1 MSDDPTATH
10 FLELAVY
17 VTIFPRVVTL
27 NKMKNLL
34 DEKFGK
40 SNTTINKLLDP
51 KTGFDAHSEISLKA
65 YTASVLK
72 SKGVLSFDAFKQEL
86 RKAFEEANIDIN
98 QERSSLVYLGTPEEI
113 FNGHA
118 MKQFELFE
126 MFKDCLIPLMRS
138 VAIIEMRHADKITKE
153 SLPKYLGE
161 ILHEANMHCKDTM
174 VTFIESAMLTA
185 FTLPAGFLESTS
197 AMGVNL
203 GNFDTTP
210 FLTDVAREVRV
221 ELQKLIA

>member
-34 DEKFGK
+34 TEKFGK
-40 SNTTINKLLDP
+40 SNPTINKLLDP

-72 SKGVLSFDAFKQEL
+72 SKGVLRFDAFKQEL
-86 RKAFEEANIDIN
+86 HKAFEEANIDIN
-98 QERSSLVYLGTPEEI
+98 QKRSSLAYLGTPEEI

-138 VAIIEMRHADKITKE
+138 IATVQMQHAEKITKVN
-153 SLPKYLGE
+153 LPEHLGA
-161 ILHEANMHCKDTM
+161 ILREANLHYENTT
-174 VTFIESAMLTA
+174 VTLIESAMPLA
-185 FTLPAGFLESTS
+185 FALPAGFLALTMT
-197 AMGVNL
+197 ARIDL
-203 GNFDTTP
+203 GDFDTTS
-210 FLTDVAREVRV
+210 FVTNVAREVRE
-221 ELQKLIA
+221 ELQRLIT